1 MTREEC
7 VRLVKVMGESIKNQ
21 AEKIVPSFDTWS
33 NFKVSFEVDP
43 LQISQLNIEIH
54 TYTPEIIEHYTT

>member
-7 VRLVKVMGESIKNQ
+7 IELVKVMGESIKNQ

-33 NFKVSFEVDP
+33 DFKVSFEVNP
-43 LQISQLNIEIH
+43 LQVSQLDIEIH
-54 TYTPEIIEHYTT
+54 TYTPEIIEHYKT

>member
-7 VRLVKVMGESIKNQ
+7 VGLVKVMGESIKNQ

-43 LQISQLNIEIH
+43 LQISQLNIEIY
-54 TYTPEIIEHYTT
+54 TYTPEIIEHYKT